1 MASAVQQRF
10 DNTLSRIN
18 SVLDAQVTRL
28 EKIEAEQA
36 AEREEARRQRQRAN
50 AEQRREIQSRYNSA
64 FRSFGTEVP
73 APVDDEA
80 PSAYRSRLF
89 NRLGRKL
96 SPDHEL
102 ASIRADDLGN
112 QPQVFDNFEEMI
124 IAAAKAEG
132 ERPSQENLPPN
143 GEIIARHRTDSDTG
157 SKVTEFFGRES
168 FIKDLTRPGRKV
180 LRLIDPNSRTVI
192 WGRPLDQSDVHPSPL
207 DARSSIPERKQ
218 HGPRSSQSLVAGARR
233 PLASAPRWNQSL
245 VFEPRG

>member
-10 DNTLSRIN
+10 DNTLSRID

-50 AEQRREIQSRYNSA
+50 AEQRREIQSRYDSA

-192 WGRPLDQSDVHPSPL
+192 WGRPLDRV
-207 DARSSIPERKQ
+207 
-218 HGPRSSQSLVAGARR
+218 
-233 PLASAPRWNQSL
+233 
-245 VFEPRG
+245 